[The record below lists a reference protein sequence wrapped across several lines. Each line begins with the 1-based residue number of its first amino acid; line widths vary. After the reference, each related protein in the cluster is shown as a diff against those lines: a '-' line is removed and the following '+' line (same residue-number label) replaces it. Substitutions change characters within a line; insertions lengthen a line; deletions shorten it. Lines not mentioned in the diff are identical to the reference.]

1 MDSGF
6 AGMTVFCLH
15 RLSERPFPHMSG
27 IRLIA
32 GLGNPG
38 PEYLRNRHN
47 AGFWFA
53 DVLATGEGQRFG
65 SENRLHAEACRVDV
79 AGEQVRVIKPGT
91 FMNES
96 GRAVVAALNYWKLT
110 PDELLVVHDDLDL
123 PPGTARLKFDG
134 GHGGQNGVRDIIAQ
148 LGHGKFHR
156 LRIGIG
162 HPGDRNRV
170 TPWVL
175 GNPSAADEDLML
187 DAITRALHA
196 LPLAVAGD
204 FNEAMK
210 RLNTSRDSR
219 LGARDSD

>member
-1 MDSGF
+1 M
-6 AGMTVFCLH
+6 A
-15 RLSERPFPHMSG
+15 G

-38 PEYLRNRHN
+38 AEYLRNRHN

-53 DVLATGEGQRFG
+53 DVLATGAGERF
-65 SENRLHAEACRVDV
+65 SLEKRLHAEACRVRV
-79 AGEQVRVIKPGT
+79 GGEDVRVIKPDT

-96 GRAVVAALNYWKLT
+96 GRAVVAALNYWKLM

-123 PPGTARLKFDG
+123 SPGTARLKFDG
-134 GHGGQNGVRDIIAQ
+134 GHGGQNGIRDIMAQ
-148 LGHGKFHR
+148 LGTGKFHR

-175 GNPSAADEDLML
+175 GNPSAADEDTIL
-187 DAITRALHA
+187 DAIARALDL
-196 LPLAVAGD
+196 LPLMVAGE
-204 FNEAMK
+204 FNEATK
-210 RLNTSRDSR
+210 RLNTRPGENPTS
-219 LGARDSD
+219 G

>member
-1 MDSGF
+1 M
-6 AGMTVFCLH
+6 
-15 RLSERPFPHMSG
+15 PG

-53 DVLATGEGQRFG
+53 DVLATGAGQRFG
-65 SENRLHAEACRVDV
+65 SENRLHAEACRVSIG
-79 AGEQVRVIKPGT
+79 GEQVRVIKPGT

-96 GRAVVAALNYWKLT
+96 GRAVVASLNYRKLA
-110 PDELLVVHDDLDL
+110 PEELLVVHDDLDL
-123 PPGTARLKFDG
+123 SPGTARLKFDG
-134 GHGGQNGVRDIIAQ
+134 GHGGQNGIRDIIAQ
-148 LGHGKFHR
+148 LGHGRFHR

-175 GNPSAADEDLML
+175 GNPSAADEDAML
-187 DAITRALHA
+187 DAIARAMDV

-204 FNEAMK
+204 FNEATK
-210 RLNTSRDSR
+210 RLNTKRDSEP
-219 LGARDSD
+219 GI

>member
-1 MDSGF
+1 M
-6 AGMTVFCLH
+6 
-15 RLSERPFPHMSG
+15 PG

-53 DVLATGEGQRFG
+53 DVLAAGDGVRFAP
-65 SENRLHAEACRVDV
+65 EKTVQAETCRVTSG
-79 AGEQVRVIKPGT
+79 GEQVRVIKPDT

-96 GRAVVAALNYWKLT
+96 GHAVVAALNYWKLA
-110 PDELLVVHDDLDL
+110 PEALLVVHDDLDL
-123 PPGTARLKFDG
+123 PPGTVRLKFDG
-134 GHGGQNGVRDIIAQ
+134 GHGGQNGIRHIVAQ
-148 LGHGKFHR
+148 LGHGRFHR

-175 GNPSAADEDLML
+175 GNPNPADEDAML
-187 DAITRALHA
+187 DSIARARDI
-196 LPLAVAGD
+196 LPLVVAGD

-210 RLNTSRDSR
+210 RLHTHTTGTGIGER
-219 LGARDSD
+219 GT

>member
-1 MDSGF
+1 
-6 AGMTVFCLH
+6 MT
-15 RLSERPFPHMSG
+15 G

-53 DVLATGEGQRFG
+53 DVLATDAGVRFAQ
-65 SENRLHAEACRVDV
+65 EKRVQAEACRV
-79 AGEQVRVIKPGT
+79 AIGGEQVRVIKPGT

-96 GRAVVAALNYWKLT
+96 GHAVVAALNYWKLA
-110 PDELLVVHDDLDL
+110 PEELLVVHDDLDL

-134 GHGGQNGVRDIIAQ
+134 GHGGQNGIRHIMAQ
-148 LGHGKFHR
+148 LGHGRFHR

-162 HPGDRNRV
+162 HPGDRDRV

-175 GNPSAADEDLML
+175 GNPDAADEDAMV
-187 DAITRALHA
+187 DSIARARNV
-196 LPLAVAGD
+196 LPLIVAGD

-210 RLNTSRDSR
+210 RLNTREVR
-219 LGARDSD
+219 G

>member
-1 MDSGF
+1 
-6 AGMTVFCLH
+6 MT
-15 RLSERPFPHMSG
+15 G

-53 DVLATGEGQRFG
+53 DALASGAGERFG
-65 SENRLHAEACRVDV
+65 FENRLHAETCRVRIG
-79 AGEQVRVIKPGT
+79 GEQVRVIKPDT

-96 GRAVVAALNYWKLT
+96 GRAIVAALNYWKLA
-110 PDELLVVHDDLDL
+110 PEALLVVHDDLDL
-123 PPGTARLKFDG
+123 PPGAVRLKFDG
-134 GHGGQNGVRDIIAQ
+134 GHGGQNGLRDIMAQ
-148 LGHGKFHR
+148 LGHGRFHR

-162 HPGDRNRV
+162 HPGDRDRV

-175 GNPSAADEDLML
+175 GNPSPADEDAML
-187 DAITRALHA
+187 DAIARALDV
-196 LPLAVAGD
+196 LPLAVAGE

-210 RLNTSRDSR
+210 RLHTSRDSG

>member
-1 MDSGF
+1 M
-6 AGMTVFCLH
+6 
-15 RLSERPFPHMSG
+15 PG

-53 DVLATGEGQRFG
+53 DVLATGAGERFNF
-65 SENRLHAEACRVDV
+65 ENRVHGLACRVQV
-79 AGEQVRVIKPGT
+79 AGEAVRVLKPDT

-96 GRAVVAALNYWKLT
+96 GRAVVAALHYWKLA
-110 PDELLVVHDDLDL
+110 PEEMLVVHDDLDL
-123 PPGTARLKFDG
+123 APGTARLKFDG
-134 GHGGQNGVRDIIAQ
+134 GHGGQNGVRDIMAQ

-156 LRIGIG
+156 LRLGIG

-175 GNPSAADEDLML
+175 GNPSALDENLIL
-187 DAITRALHA
+187 DAIGAALDV
-196 LPLAVAGD
+196 LPLAVAGG
-204 FNEAMK
+204 FNEATK
-210 RLNTSRDSR
+210 RLNTRE
-219 LGARDSD
+219 ARE

>member
-1 MDSGF
+1 
-6 AGMTVFCLH
+6 
-15 RLSERPFPHMSG
+15 MSG

-38 PEYLRNRHN
+38 AEYVRNRHN

-53 DVLATGEGQRFG
+53 DVLATAAGERF
-65 SENRLHAEACRVDV
+65 SLQSRVHAETCRIDI
-79 AGEQVRVIKPGT
+79 AGESVRLIKPDT

-96 GRAVVAALNYWKLT
+96 GRAIVAALQYWKLG
-110 PDELLVVHDDLDL
+110 PSELLVVHDDLDL
-123 PPGTARLKFDG
+123 PPGTVRLKFDG
-134 GHGGQNGVRDIIAQ
+134 GHGGQNGIRDIMAQ

-162 HPGDRNRV
+162 HPGDRKRV

-175 GNPSAADEDLML
+175 GNPSAVDEDAML
-187 DAITRALHA
+187 DAIAHA
-196 LPLAVAGD
+196 MDLLPLMVAGD

-210 RLNTSRDSR
+210 RLHTHTAGTENGERGT
-219 LGARDSD
+219 

>member
-1 MDSGF
+1 
-6 AGMTVFCLH
+6 MT
-15 RLSERPFPHMSG
+15 G
-27 IRLIA
+27 IRLVA

-53 DVLATGEGQRFG
+53 DALATGAGQRFG
-65 SENRLHAEACRVDV
+65 SESRLHSEGCRVRI
-79 AGEQVRVIKPGT
+79 GGQQVRVIKPGT

-96 GRAVVAALNYWKLT
+96 GRAVVAALNYWKLV
-110 PDELLVVHDDLDL
+110 PGELLVVHDDLDL

-134 GHGGQNGVRDIIAQ
+134 GHGGQNGLRDIMAQ
-148 LGHGKFHR
+148 LGHGRFHR

-162 HPGDRNRV
+162 HPGDRDRV

-175 GNPSAADEDLML
+175 GNPSAADEDAIL
-187 DAITRALHA
+187 DAIARALDV

-204 FNEAMK
+204 FNEATK
-210 RLNTSRDSR
+210 RLHTNRDP
-219 LGARDSD
+219 GPGTRDP

>member
-1 MDSGF
+1 M
-6 AGMTVFCLH
+6 A
-15 RLSERPFPHMSG
+15 G

-53 DVLATGEGQRFG
+53 DALASGARERFG
-65 SENRLHAEACRVDV
+65 FENRLHGETCRVRIGAED
-79 AGEQVRVIKPGT
+79 VRVIKPTT
-91 FMNES
+91 FMNKS
-96 GRAVVAALNYWKLT
+96 GVAVVAALSYWKIA
-110 PDELLVVHDDLDL
+110 PEELLVVHDDLDL

-134 GHGGQNGVRDIIAQ
+134 GHGGQNGLRDIMAQ
-148 LGHGKFHR
+148 LGHGRFHR
-156 LRIGIG
+156 LRLGIG

-170 TPWVL
+170 TSWVL
-175 GNPSAADEDLML
+175 GNPSAVDEDLLL
-187 DAITRALHA
+187 DAIARSLNV

-210 RLNTSRDSR
+210 RLNTNRDPGS
-219 LGARDSD
+219 GTPDPN

>member
-1 MDSGF
+1 M
-6 AGMTVFCLH
+6 
-15 RLSERPFPHMSG
+15 PG

-65 SENRLHAEACRVDV
+65 FENRLHAEACHLPID
-79 AGEQVRVIKPGT
+79 GEQVRVIKPAT

-96 GRAVVAALNYWKLT
+96 GRAVVAALNYWKLA
-110 PDELLVVHDDLDL
+110 PEELLVVHDDLDL

-134 GHGGQNGVRDIIAQ
+134 GHGGQNGVRDIMAQ

-187 DAITRALHA
+187 DAITHALHV

-210 RLNTSRDSR
+210 RLNTSRDS
-219 LGARDSD
+219 G

>member
-1 MDSGF
+1 
-6 AGMTVFCLH
+6 
-15 RLSERPFPHMSG
+15 MSG

-38 PEYLRNRHN
+38 AEYVRNRHN

-53 DVLATGEGQRFG
+53 DVLATVAGMRF
-65 SENRLHAEACRVDV
+65 SLQSRVHAETCRIDI
-79 AGEQVRVIKPGT
+79 AGESVRLIKPDT

-96 GRAVVAALNYWKLT
+96 GRAIVAALQYWKLD
-110 PDELLVVHDDLDL
+110 PGELLVVHDDLDL

-134 GHGGQNGVRDIIAQ
+134 GHGGQNGLRDIIAQ

-156 LRIGIG
+156 LRIGTG
-162 HPGDRNRV
+162 HPANRSRV
-170 TPWVL
+170 INWVL
-175 GNPSAADEDLML
+175 SNPSAADEEAMA
-187 DAITRALHA
+187 DAITRAQNV

-210 RLNTSRDSR
+210 RLNTAPADN
-219 LGARDSD
+219 GA

>member
-1 MDSGF
+1 
-6 AGMTVFCLH
+6 MT
-15 RLSERPFPHMSG
+15 G

-38 PEYLRNRHN
+38 QEYLRNRHN

-53 DVLATGEGQRFG
+53 DVLATGERQRF
-65 SENRLHAEACRVDV
+65 SYENRLHAETCRLPIG
-79 AGEQVRVIKPGT
+79 GEQVRVIKPVT

-110 PDELLVVHDDLDL
+110 PDALLVVHDDLDL

-134 GHGGQNGVRDIIAQ
+134 GHGGQNGVRDIMAQ

-187 DAITRALHA
+187 DANTHA
-196 LPLAVAGD
+196 QNVLPLAVAGD
-204 FNEAMK
+204 FNEATK
-210 RLNTSRDSR
+210 RLHTSRDSG
-219 LGARDSD
+219 LGTRDS

>member
-1 MDSGF
+1 M
-6 AGMTVFCLH
+6 
-15 RLSERPFPHMSG
+15 G

-38 PEYLRNRHN
+38 PQYLRNRHN

-53 DVLATGEGQRFG
+53 DVLATGAGEGFAL
-65 SENRLHAEACRVDV
+65 ENRLHAQACRITIN
-79 AGEQVRVIKPGT
+79 GQPVRVIKPDT

-96 GRAVVAALNYWKLT
+96 GRAIVAALTFWKLM

-123 PPGTARLKFDG
+123 PPGSARLKFDG
-134 GHGGQNGVRDIIAQ
+134 GHGGQNGLRDIMAQ
-148 LGHGKFHR
+148 LGHGSFHR

-170 TPWVL
+170 LNWVL
-175 GNPSAADEDLML
+175 GNPSAADEDAIL
-187 DAITRALHA
+187 DAIARAREV
-196 LPLAVAGD
+196 LPLAVAGE

-210 RLNTSRDSR
+210 RLHTLRADD
-219 LGARDSD
+219 AE

>member
-1 MDSGF
+1 
-6 AGMTVFCLH
+6 MT
-15 RLSERPFPHMSG
+15 G

-53 DVLATGEGQRFG
+53 DVLASGVGVRFAP
-65 SENRLHAEACRVDV
+65 EKRVHAETCRVTIG
-79 AGEQVRVIKPGT
+79 GEPVRVIKPDT

-96 GRAVVAALNYWKLT
+96 GHAVVAALNYWKLA
-110 PDELLVVHDDLDL
+110 PEALLVVHDDLDL
-123 PPGTARLKFDG
+123 PPGTVRLKFDG
-134 GHGGQNGVRDIIAQ
+134 GHGGQNGIRHIMAQ

-175 GNPSAADEDLML
+175 GNPNAADENAML
-187 DAITRALHA
+187 DAIARAREV
-196 LPLAVAGD
+196 LPLTVAGE

-210 RLNTSRDSR
+210 RLHTPQGPGTGDQ
-219 LGARDSD
+219 GPG

>member
-1 MDSGF
+1 
-6 AGMTVFCLH
+6 MT
-15 RLSERPFPHMSG
+15 G

-53 DVLATGEGQRFG
+53 DVLASGAGV
-65 SENRLHAEACRVDV
+65 RLAPEKRVHAETCRVTIG
-79 AGEQVRVIKPGT
+79 GERVRVIKPDT

-96 GRAVVAALNYWKLT
+96 GHAVVAALNYWKLA
-110 PDELLVVHDDLDL
+110 PEALLVVHDDLDL
-123 PPGTARLKFDG
+123 PPGTVRLKFDG
-134 GHGGQNGVRDIIAQ
+134 GHGGQNGIRHIMAQ

-175 GNPSAADEDLML
+175 GNPNAADENAML
-187 DAITRALHA
+187 DAIARAREV
-196 LPLAVAGD
+196 LPLTVAGE

-210 RLNTSRDSR
+210 RLHTSPDS
-219 LGARDSD
+219 G

>member
-1 MDSGF
+1 
-6 AGMTVFCLH
+6 MT
-15 RLSERPFPHMSG
+15 G
-27 IRLIA
+27 IRLVA

-53 DVLATGEGQRFG
+53 DALATGAGERFG
-65 SENRLHAEACRVDV
+65 FENRLHSEGCRVRIG
-79 AGEQVRVIKPGT
+79 GEQVRVIKPGT

-96 GRAVVAALNYWKLT
+96 GRAVVAALNYWKLE
-110 PDELLVVHDDLDL
+110 PGELLVVHDDLDL

-134 GHGGQNGVRDIIAQ
+134 GHGGQNGLRDIMAQ
-148 LGHGKFHR
+148 LGHGRFHR

-175 GNPSAADEDLML
+175 GNPSAADEDAML
-187 DAITRALHA
+187 GAIARALDV

-210 RLNTSRDSR
+210 RLHTSRDSG
-219 LGARDSD
+219 LGTRDS

>member
-1 MDSGF
+1 
-6 AGMTVFCLH
+6 
-15 RLSERPFPHMSG
+15 MSG

-65 SENRLHAEACRVDV
+65 FENRLHAAACRLPIG
-79 AGEQVRVIKPGT
+79 GEQVRVIKPDT

-96 GRAVVAALNYWKLT
+96 GRAVVAALNYWKLA
-110 PDELLVVHDDLDL
+110 PEELLVVHDDLDL

-170 TPWVL
+170 TQWVL
-175 GNPSAADEDLML
+175 GNPSAVDEDLML
-187 DAITRALHA
+187 DAITHALHV

-204 FNEAMK
+204 FNEATK
-210 RLNTSRDSR
+210 RLNTTRDS
-219 LGARDSD
+219 GPGTRDSD

>member
-1 MDSGF
+1 
-6 AGMTVFCLH
+6 MT
-15 RLSERPFPHMSG
+15 G

-53 DVLATGEGQRFG
+53 DVLASGAGV
-65 SENRLHAEACRVDV
+65 RLAPEKRVHAETCRVTIG
-79 AGEQVRVIKPGT
+79 GEPVRVIKPDT

-96 GRAVVAALNYWKLT
+96 GHAVVAALNYWKLA
-110 PDELLVVHDDLDL
+110 PEALLVVHDDLDL
-123 PPGTARLKFDG
+123 PPGTVRLKFDG
-134 GHGGQNGVRDIIAQ
+134 GHGGQNGIRHIMAQ

-175 GNPSAADEDLML
+175 GNPNAADENAML
-187 DAITRALHA
+187 DAIARAREV
-196 LPLAVAGD
+196 LPLIVAGE

-210 RLNTSRDSR
+210 RLHTSP
-219 LGARDSD
+219 DSD

>member
-1 MDSGF
+1 M
-6 AGMTVFCLH
+6 
-15 RLSERPFPHMSG
+15 PG

-53 DVLATGEGQRFG
+53 DVLATGAGQRFG
-65 SENRLHAEACRVDV
+65 FENRLHAQACRID
-79 AGEQVRVIKPGT
+79 AGGGQVRVIKPET

-96 GRAVVAALNYWKLT
+96 GRAVVAALNYWKLM

-134 GHGGQNGVRDIIAQ
+134 GHGGQNGVRDIMAQ

-175 GNPSAADEDLML
+175 GNPSVQAEDLML
-187 DAITRALHA
+187 DAIAHA
-196 LPLAVAGD
+196 VDVLPLLVAGE
-204 FNEAMK
+204 FNEATK
-210 RLNTSRDSR
+210 RLNTPRAK
-219 LGARDSD
+219 GAG

>member
-1 MDSGF
+1 M
-6 AGMTVFCLH
+6 A
-15 RLSERPFPHMSG
+15 G

-53 DVLATGEGQRFG
+53 DVLASGARERFG
-65 SENRLHAEACRVDV
+65 FENRLHGETCRVRIGADD
-79 AGEQVRVIKPGT
+79 VRVIKPAT
-91 FMNES
+91 FMNKS
-96 GRAVVAALNYWKLT
+96 GLAVVAALNYWKVA
-110 PDELLVVHDDLDL
+110 PEELLVVHDDLDL

-134 GHGGQNGVRDIIAQ
+134 GHGGQNGLRDIMAQ
-148 LGHGKFHR
+148 LGHGRIHR

-170 TPWVL
+170 TSWVL
-175 GNPSAADEDLML
+175 GNPSASDEGAML
-187 DAITRALHA
+187 DAIARALNV

-210 RLNTSRDSR
+210 RLNTPHGPATGDR
-219 LGARDSD
+219 GPE